1 MSVLLEFSMF
11 PTDKGESVSIFVSK
25 IIENIKNSGYQYR
38 LTSMGTIV
46 ETDTIK
52 EALEIIDKSYSILEP
67 FSNRVY
73 ASINLDIRKNI
84 YDRILKKIN
93 SIENIIGQVD
103 K

>member
-1 MSVLLEFSMF
+1 
-11 PTDKGESVSIFVSK
+11 
-25 IIENIKNSGYQYR
+25 
-38 LTSMGTIV
+38 MGTIV